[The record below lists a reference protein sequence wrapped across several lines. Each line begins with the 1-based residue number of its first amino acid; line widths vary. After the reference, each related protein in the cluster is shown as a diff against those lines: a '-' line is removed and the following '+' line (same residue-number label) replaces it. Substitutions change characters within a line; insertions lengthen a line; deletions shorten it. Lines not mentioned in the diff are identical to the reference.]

1 MKLSSSN
8 FTDGQPIPGD
18 NAFCVPDADNHVALA
33 DNRSPALAWSGA
45 PAGTKSFVLVC
56 HDPDVPT
63 KPDDVNKEGRTVPAD
78 LPRCDFF
85 HWVLVDIPATVGGQR
100 ARLDRWRQSVV
111 PAPLRLSCR
120 IRTARS
126 TIRAVKP
133 TNMPIPMIEY
143 TTVNRRIQFPVG
155 V

>member
-78 LPRCDFF
+78 LPLAALYLEQGPEQALERGDAC
-85 HWVLVDIPATVGGQR
+85 A
-100 ARLDRWRQSVV
+100 
-111 PAPLRLSCR
+111 
-120 IRTARS
+120 
-126 TIRAVKP
+126 
-133 TNMPIPMIEY
+133 
-143 TTVNRRIQFPVG
+143 
-155 V
+155 